1 MHTSILSRILGL
13 YAQILISGVLLVKG
27 GVQSAGGSGL
37 NVLPESGTLSPLGS
51 PSAHNRFEPQFD
63 TMIPR
68 NVTALVGKSAYLS
81 CRVRNLGN
89 KTVSWIRHRDLHILT
104 VGSYTYTSDQRF
116 QANHHPET
124 DEWTLQIKWAQKRDA
139 GIYECQISTQPVRSY
154 SVNLNVVDVLVYEV
168 NCGETSSVNLIAMV
182 LIATIKFADSVP
194 TAAILG
200 GPDLH
205 VDKGSTIN
213 LTCSI
218 RFSPE
223 PPAYIFWYH
232 HDDVISYDSNRGGV
246 SVITEKGDVTTSF
259 LLIQHADITDSG
271 KYSCSP
277 SNADVASVRVH
288 VLNGERPA
296 AMQTGSAGLS
306 NSSVNVLAL
315 IITLYLYTAT
325 YISIQLE
332 TAKTR
337 GAASTTR

>member
-1 MHTSILSRILGL
+1 MMAGESSVGL
-13 YAQILISGVLLVKG
+13 RKRPLLLWVLVAAIISSQTGSFYVQG
-27 GVQSAGGSGL
+27 GVYGSGSGAGY
-37 NVLPESGTLSPLGS
+37 NALPDQGGTMTPPPAVS
-51 PSAHNRFEPQFD
+51 PSRFEPYFD
-63 TMIPR
+63 NMTPR

-89 KTVSWIRHRDLHILT
+89 KTVSWIRHRDIHILT
-104 VGSYTYTSDQRF
+104 VGGYTYTSDQRF
-116 QANHHPET
+116 QANHHRET
-124 DEWTLQIKWAQKRDA
+124 DEWILQIKWAQKRDA

-154 SVNLNVVDVLVYEV
+154 FVTLNVV
-168 NCGETSSVNLIAMV
+168 
-182 LIATIKFADSVP
+182 VP

-232 HDDVISYDSNRGGV
+232 HDEVISYDSNRGGV

-259 LLIQHADITDSG
+259 LLIQHADLSDSG

-306 NSSVNVLAL
+306 NSSLNILAL
-315 IITLYLYTAT
+315 II
-325 YISIQLE
+325 ISFIYSAIYKRMQLD
-332 TAKTR
+332 
-337 GAASTTR
+337 AASFPR